1 MPHYSAFLFDMDG
14 TILSSIAAAER
25 VWTLWAERNGIEVG
39 PFLPTIHGIQAVE
52 TLRRQGLSQSDA
64 EREAAAI
71 TAAELED
78 LEGIV
83 EIPGASEFLS
93 TLPADRW
100 AVATSA
106 PRALAL
112 RRLEAAGLPI
122 PPIMICAEDAPRGKP
137 APDPFLLAAQQL
149 GYPASDC
156 LVFEDAPAGI
166 QSAESAGAD
175 LMVVTALH
183 THDLDTPHPSLK
195 DYLGVRVVVGDSG
208 LELFFTNATDW
219 LPISQQ

>member
-1 MPHYSAFLFDMDG
+1 MDG

-25 VWTLWAERNGIEVG
+25 VWTLWAQRNGIEVG
-39 PFLPTIHGIQAVE
+39 PFLPTIHGVQAVE

-83 EIPGASEFLS
+83 EISGAAEFLS
-93 TLPADRW
+93 TLPPDRW
-100 AVATSA
+100 AVVTSA

-112 RRLEAAGLPI
+112 RRLGAAGLPK
-122 PPIMICAEDAPRGKP
+122 PPLMICAEDAPRGKP
-137 APDPFLLAAQQL
+137 APDPFLLAANRL

-166 QSAESAGAD
+166 QAAEAAGAD

-183 THDLDTPHPSLK
+183 THDLDTPHPKLKNYQVVRSL
-195 DYLGVRVVVGDSG
+195 LGDSG
-208 LELFFTNATDW
+208 LKLVFC
-219 LPISQQ
+219 